1 VLTPLVLALV
11 CLLPGLPLAVL
22 LARRRPGG
30 TPFSLTLVE
39 GMLLG
44 LCWYLAV
51 GVVLANRHELGL
63 GRILVPTLVLD
74 AVVLAV
80 LLAGPSRWWRGVV
93 SNPVMGAFGSFV
105 ALAFVVGAA
114 LRTRPAYFIYDIG
127 DFGEYVNRGNVL
139 ADGGPF
145 TQWFTQGFSILLAL
159 SHVLLGEAREVD
171 VMGFLGLLV
180 MAVALAIAARIGA
193 GKLGLGVLAV
203 VFAIGV
209 VPVWFSNFP
218 ASETAYAVLAL
229 GLVLFLV
236 AAVQAGHVGTG
247 IVGGL
252 VFGFFLMLMRGNAVL
267 LFPVLLAVAVVVA
280 PFVGRSSF
288 RVVVGSTAAAMA
300 GLYAGFVYDARYNHP
315 YFIDFQMPQ
324 FLPDGVWHRFA
335 DVGEVGPALWKGAV
349 FAVLVALV
357 LVVATALN
365 RWLGPPAEARWLRA
379 AVLPAALVVGL
390 LALVAPLDAG
400 GLREGLGHYDG
411 AVQALVVVGLLG
423 AFIAFAGRLE
433 DHVRVGVVCLV
444 LVAEAFA
451 LLHAYRFDAPRYAS
465 YFLYWDRYLWSDF
478 FPAAMILAA
487 LGIGVVQVGWRRLG
501 LDRRLT
507 AAVVVVVAMAGF
519 ASLWSAGTVA
529 RQHRFLGDAYG
540 TLHQVDELTD
550 DLPIVYAGIL
560 PEDMPGANLPKDLG
574 VMGHPNTFRMFA
586 QPLTETF
593 GRTVYGIGH
602 IPPTG
607 GDPRPTLA
615 QVAQGMREEGLTKVA
630 YVEVTSPNRLGSLVE
645 AGDPELDVRTT
656 GTVRIDIPMLD
667 RPRWRQPKHWRVAR
681 FRLTVH
687 ELTLR

>member
-74 AVVLAV
+74 VVVLAV
-80 LLAGPSRWWRGVV
+80 LLGGPARWWRGVV
-93 SNPVMGAFGSFV
+93 SNPVMGAFGGFV
-105 ALAFVVGAA
+105 AAAFVVGAA
-114 LRTRPAYFIYDIG
+114 LRTKPAYFIYDIG

-180 MAVALAIAARIGA
+180 MAVALAIAARLGA
-193 GKLGLGVLAV
+193 GKAGLAVLAV

-236 AAVQAGHVGTG
+236 TAVQAGHAGTG
-247 IVGGL
+247 VVGGL

-267 LFPVLLAVAVVVA
+267 LLPVLVAVAVVVA
-280 PFVGRSSF
+280 PFVSRPAF
-288 RVVVGSTAAAMA
+288 RTVVASIAAAMV

-324 FLPDGVWHRFA
+324 FLPDSVWHRFA
-335 DVGEVGPALWKGAV
+335 DIGEVGPAIWKGAV
-349 FAVLVALV
+349 FFAVVAV
-357 LVVATALN
+357 ALVVATALN
-365 RWLGPPAEARWLRA
+365 RWTAPRWVRA
-379 AVLPAALVVGL
+379 AVLPAALVAGL
-390 LALVAPLDAG
+390 VALVAPLDAG
-400 GLREGLGHYDG
+400 GLREGLDHYDG
-411 AVQALVVVGLLG
+411 TVQALIVIGLVG
-423 AFIAFAGRLE
+423 AFVAFAGRLE

-451 LLHAYRFDAPRYAS
+451 LLHAYRFDVPRYAS

-478 FPAAMILAA
+478 FPATMILAA
-487 LGIGVVQVGWRRLG
+487 VGIGVVQVGWRRLR
-501 LDRRLT
+501 LDSRVT
-507 AAVVVVVAMAGF
+507 AVVVVVVAAAGI
-519 ASLWSAGTVA
+519 ASLWSAGAVA

-540 TLHQVDELTD
+540 SLQRIDRLTD
-550 DLPIVYAGIL
+550 DLPIVYAGIP
-560 PEDMPGANLPKDLG
+560 PEDMPGAGPGELG
-574 VMGHPNTFRMFA
+574 IMGHPNTFRMFA

-615 QVAQGMREEGLTKVA
+615 QVVQGMREDGLRKVA
-630 YVEVTSPNRLGSLVE
+630 FVEVTSPGSGDSLVA
-645 AGDPELDVRTT
+645 AGDPAVDVRTT

-667 RPRWRQPKHWRVAR
+667 RPRWRQPTHWRIAR